1 MGLGSSLPS
10 LYHSPD
16 KMKSQP
22 IERQQMSEWTEYAR
36 QYAAERGLEIADDW
50 SDERLQDQID
60 DGTYSVVNAY
70 IDEHTIVTEDN
81 Q

>member
-1 MGLGSSLPS
+1 
-10 LYHSPD
+10 
-16 KMKSQP
+16 
-22 IERQQMSEWTEYAR
+22 MSEWTEYAR

-60 DGTYSVVNAY
+60 DGIYSVVNAY